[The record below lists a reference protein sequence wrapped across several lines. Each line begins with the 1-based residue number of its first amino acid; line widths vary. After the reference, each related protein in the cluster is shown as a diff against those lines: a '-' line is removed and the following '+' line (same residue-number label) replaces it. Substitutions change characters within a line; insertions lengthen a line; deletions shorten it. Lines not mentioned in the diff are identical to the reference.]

1 MARAL
6 RSLLS
11 APDAWPRALA
21 VLSVCLPCVVAMPAP
36 VAAAGRDAT
45 SCAAPAWPLWQDFQA
60 RFIQA
65 DGRVLD
71 ASTPQRHTS
80 SEGQSYGMFF
90 ALVAGDQAVFDRLWK
105 WTEAN
110 LAGGDI
116 GKRLPAWF
124 WGQAPD
130 GAWRVLDANA
140 AADAD
145 LWLAYDLLEAG
156 RLWGRKDYSAS
167 GQALLARIEAEETA
181 RLPGL
186 GHMLLPGPMGFDLP
200 GGIWRLNASYLPPPV
215 LRRLAGAGN
224 RALWQE
230 IARNTPAVYAAGV
243 DTGYVADWTAY
254 VAPTA
259 ASTSST
265 PSTAPAAPGA
275 KRAAPAAATPAI
287 APGAAPAAQAARPTG
302 AAGRFATDP
311 VKGDVGSYDAIRA
324 YMWAGVTPDDDPLAM
339 PLRAAA
345 RGMAAATAAL
355 GYPPESVRTA
365 TGVAAGTG
373 PFGFSAA
380 LLPYL
385 QATRRADLL
394 EAQRA
399 RVQTLLAQA
408 RAHADAAHTQ
418 APYYDYVLTLFGLG
432 WSEGRYRF
440 HITGIVQPSWETS
453 CRRVSAP

>member
-1 MARAL
+1 MAPAL
-6 RSLLS
+6 RSRLS
-11 APDAWPRALA
+11 APAAWPRALA
-21 VLSVCLPCVVAMPAP
+21 LLALCLPC
-36 VAAAGRDAT
+36 AAAMAAPA

-60 RFIQA
+60 RFIQP

-90 ALVAGDQAVFDRLWK
+90 ALVAGDETVFDRLWK

-130 GAWRVLDANA
+130 GTWRVLDANA

-156 RLWGRKDYSAS
+156 RLWNRKDYTTSA
-167 GQALLARIEAEETA
+167 QALLGRIEAEETA
-181 RLPGL
+181 QLPGL
-186 GHMLLPGPMGFDLP
+186 GHMLLPGPMGFELP

-254 VAPTA
+254 VSPTAPTA
-259 ASTSST
+259 
-265 PSTAPAAPGA
+265 STAH
-275 KRAAPAAATPAI
+275 
-287 APGAAPAAQAARPTG
+287 AARP
-302 AAGRFATDP
+302 AGRFATDP

-324 YMWAGVTPDDDPLAM
+324 YMWAGLTPDDDPLAT
-339 PLRAAA
+339 PLRAAT
-345 RGMAAATAAL
+345 RGLAAATATL

-365 TGVAAGTG
+365 TGVATGTG

-385 QATRRADLL
+385 QATHRTDLL
-394 EAQRA
+394 ETQRA
-399 RVQTLLAQA
+399 RVQALLEQA
-408 RAHADAAHTQ
+408 RAHADATHTQ

-440 HITGIVQPSWETS
+440 LPTGTVQPSWETS
-453 CRRVSAP
+453 CRRASAP